1 MEIDGGCLLCP
12 ASPPCDERAKSSPPL
27 VGWRAGA
34 WSRLTTSFV
43 ARAVLRPAERAVAEL
58 ALVSLL
64 LLLLFVGWRGSVG
77 SLAAGDGRCAGRHLS
92 SCNGGHA
99 VNDSCAGCGW
109 VCGLFL
115 GVVETARRATT
126 SSARRLNDLG
136 VSYGRL
142 VHGSVRPHREKRG
155 FLAGGTA
162 GRERVVE
169 VNVNWDALDGNTDY
183 RTCTVVP
190 GDDG

>member
-1 MEIDGGCLLCP
+1 M
-12 ASPPCDERAKSSPPL
+12 
-27 VGWRAGA
+27 
-34 WSRLTTSFV
+34 
-43 ARAVLRPAERAVAEL
+43 LRPAERAVAEL

-64 LLLLFVGWRGSVG
+64 LLLLFVWWRGSVG

-99 VNDSCAGCGW
+99 AGVAIDSCAGCGW
-109 VCGLFL
+109 VCGRFL
-115 GVVETARRATT
+115 MGVEKARRATT

-136 VSYGRL
+136 VAYGRL

-162 GRERVVE
+162 GQERVVE
-169 VNVNWDALDGNTDY
+169 VNVDARDG
-183 RTCTVVP
+183 
-190 GDDG
+190 